1 MDKKL
6 IKLYATVIISI
17 SLIITIV
24 LYAVDFKGIITE
36 IGSEIK
42 QQIEEIQDKDDDV
55 KEKIEEDVK
64 SKVEEVK
71 EKADKVKDDIEEKKY
86 KLKEKLKEF
95 KL

>member
-1 MDKKL
+1 MNKKL

-36 IGSEIK
+36 IGTEIK
-42 QQIEEIQDKDDDV
+42 QQIEEIQDKVDEV

-71 EKADKVKDDIEEKKY
+71 EKADKVKDRKK
-86 KLKEKLKEF
+86 KV
-95 KL
+95 